1 MKHFGKRRT
10 GATFCVLRHPVCLRI
25 PKMLYAR
32 GRTEVGSETQK
43 QMMLRMVSF
52 NLYSVF
58 CGYLKKYPQLTLA
71 KRRVVCF
78 LNRRKTNTTFLDSS
92 CRNYRPSCR
101 DITFLDSS
109 CRNYRPSCRD
119 IIFLDSS
126 VGRAH
131 DC

>member
-1 MKHFGKRRT
+1 MKHFGNVARVRPFVPC
-10 GATFCVLRHPVCLRI
+10 ATPYADAY
-25 PKMLYAR
+25 PKCYMPKGLNR
-32 GRTEVGSETQK
+32 SSIRNSK
-43 QMMLRMVSF
+43 QMMLRIVSF

-58 CGYLKKYPQLTLA
+58 CGYLKKYHSPSQ

-78 LNRRKTNTTFLDSS
+78 LNRRKTNIIFLDSS
-92 CRNYRPSCR
+92 CRNYRLSHR

-109 CRNYRPSCRD
+109 CRNYRLSCRD
-119 IIFLDSS
+119 ITFLDSS